1 MKISKQKLIQIVQ
14 EEVGNAFPPAE
25 KEIQEGPVED
35 MIADSNRARLFS
47 HIESIPDGPQLG
59 NVLEKLISYVSNEQV
74 VEMLDRWFKD
84 DLSEPE
90 NDVMSEVEKPA
101 EEEQL

>member
-14 EEVGNAFPPAE
+14 EEVNNAFPPA
-25 KEIQEGPVED
+25 KEEVQEDNVED
-35 MIADSNRARLFS
+35 AIANSNRGRLFS
-47 HIESIPDGPQLG
+47 HIERIPDGPQLG

-90 NDVMSEVEKPA
+90 NDVMSEAEKPA
-101 EEEQL
+101 EEEQS